1 MSETKQECCA
11 CGPGYKSPLEAFKNA
26 PREKIIF
33 VTCPNVDQT
42 KPDMLATVDVDPKSE
57 DYCKIIGKIEVKNA
71 SDEVHHTGWNICSSC
86 YEDAGR
92 KRSHLILPCLNSSRI
107 YIIDVTK
114 DPKKPELTKTIEPKQ
129 LFDLGVGFP
138 HTAHCLADGTIMIS
152 TLGDERD
159 SPKGDFLLVNS
170 ETFEPISRWIP
181 EGQNALPYNYD
192 FWYQPRRG
200 LMISTEW
207 GSPKSI
213 KQGFNPANVDKDY
226 GHSVHVWDWQKRQ
239 LIQTIPLELPEGNI
253 PLEVRFLHEPSRANA
268 FVGTALGSAIFHFWR
283 SEEGPGQMKHSMVVA
298 IPPKKVE
305 RWALEW
311 MPALITDILVSMDD
325 RFLYISCWLHG
336 DIRQYDIT
344 NPATPKLVGQCFIGG
359 SIHKESGVKV
369 LEDKELTSQPEP
381 LFVKNKIVQGGPQM
395 LQLSLDGRRLY
406 VTNSLYSVWDKQ
418 FYPKLLSEGSTM
430 LQLDVDIDNGGG
442 LCVNK
447 EFRIDFD
454 KSEYLPNGPYLAH
467 EMRYPGGDCTSDI
480 WL

>member
-159 SPKGDFLLVNS
+159 SPKVPADDLCALYSLKNPFSGDFLLVNS

-418 FYPKLLSEGSTM
+418 FYPKLL
-430 LQLDVDIDNGGG
+430 
-442 LCVNK
+442 
-447 EFRIDFD
+447 R
-454 KSEYLPNGPYLAH
+454 LAKFFF
-467 EMRYPGGDCTSDI
+467 I
-480 WL
+480 F